1 MSQGGLALSAS
12 FASLRSGRHCEMQ
25 VLAPI
30 LKSPD
35 ERKEILARS
44 VAAEIG
50 HGARVESQTE
60 YQAVLVP
67 ERHTDHV
74 LHLILTLVT
83 RSVWAPVW
91 LILAWLHGEKR
102 TVARVDEYGRYQTSG
117 NWLPSISRED
127 RLARA

>member
-1 MSQGGLALSAS
+1 MGNVIDTKRARYNLGFVPGPEPHFQVA
-12 FASLRSGRHCEMQ
+12 RS
-25 VLAPI
+25 

-50 HGARVESQTE
+50 HGARVESHTE
-60 YQAVLVP
+60 YGATLVP
-67 ERHTDHV
+67 VRHTNHG

-83 RSVWAPVW
+83 RSGWAPVW
-91 LILAWLHGEKR
+91 LILTWLHGEKR
-102 TVARVDEYGRYQTSG
+102 TVATVDEYGRVQTSG